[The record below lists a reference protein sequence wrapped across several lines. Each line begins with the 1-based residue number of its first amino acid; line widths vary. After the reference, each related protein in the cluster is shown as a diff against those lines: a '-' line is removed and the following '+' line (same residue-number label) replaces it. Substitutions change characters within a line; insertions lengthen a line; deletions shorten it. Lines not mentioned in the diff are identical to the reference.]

1 MTVSLRN
8 RGDREGMRA
17 EKVDA
22 KVDETHKDVLAG
34 RPSQALRGL
43 DGYLDDIPGE
53 GLYSRWDAYA
63 AVVMCSEDTG
73 EPRHAI

>member
-1 MTVSLRN
+1 MTVSLGD
-8 RGDREGMRA
+8 RGNREGMRA

-22 KVDETHKDVLAG
+22 KVDETHEDVLAG

-43 DGYLDDIPGE
+43 DGHLDDIARE

-63 AVVMCSEDTG
+63 AVVMRSENTS